1 MIRINNEP
9 LPEPGALELSLLPSA
24 GGPARL
30 RVTLGFPDLSA
41 EALAP
46 ILAAAGSGCTLSLTD
61 PATLAPRA
69 FQASML
75 ACRVTVRQILSG
87 ALSRAALHLV
97 LEEDP

>member
-46 ILAAAGSGCTLSLTD
+46 ILAAAGSGFSPQAD
-61 PATLAPRA
+61 PATLAPRS

-75 ACRVTVRQILSG
+75 ACRVTVKQILSG